1 MLKVLEV
8 SKIISVKNIRNEHDK
23 DIAELADSINRQGL
37 INPIT
42 VMQVSG
48 GKYRVIAGH
57 RRLEAVKRLGLPHI
71 ECQVLESMSEKDIV
85 LTQLAE
91 NVQRKNMS
99 AQELVDV
106 FEELK
111 EKYEEAKEAS
121 KQNLE
126 ETQDIPTM
134 VCVQEHN
141 WLALISQ
148 LKLLTDTLFDVK
160 AQTDETMTYA
170 QMERY
175 LRNQQ
180 KIYDQLLEQG
190 KEIQEQTS
198 QNVTAE
204 ISKLDQVAKELV
216 SQAGRLNEQ
225 TLSQLKCSE
234 EQSRSHGF
242 RLLRLVVLIEV
253 LHLISSVALLLWLR

>member
-8 SKIISVKNIRNEHDK
+8 SKIMSVKNIRNEHDK

-42 VMQVSG
+42 VMSVSG

-85 LTQLAE
+85 LIQLAE

-111 EKYEEAKEAS
+111 EKYHM
-121 KQNLE
+121 KQNVIAKLFGKDDSWVSMQYQAIRMLE
-126 ETQDIPTM
+126 AQYGDKIPEECRKYTANQIKHMTKKAMIDKEVIFCKGMKVEITGHKYVITCETNDM
-134 VCVQEHN
+134 EN
-141 WLALISQ
+141 ELRALI
-148 LKLLTDTLFDVK
+148 KK
-160 AQTDETMTYA
+160 H
-170 QMERY
+170 R
-175 LRNQQ
+175 R
-180 KIYDQLLEQG
+180 K
-190 KEIQEQTS
+190 
-198 QNVTAE
+198 
-204 ISKLDQVAKELV
+204 
-216 SQAGRLNEQ
+216 
-225 TLSQLKCSE
+225 
-234 EQSRSHGF
+234 
-242 RLLRLVVLIEV
+242 
-253 LHLISSVALLLWLR
+253 

>member
-42 VMQVSG
+42 VMSVSG

-111 EKYEEAKEAS
+111 EKYHM
-121 KQNLE
+121 KQNVIAKLFGKDDSWVSMQYQAIRMLE
-126 ETQDIPTM
+126 AQYGDKIPEECRKYTANQIKHMTKKAMIDKEVIFCKGMKVEITGHKYVITCETNDM
-134 VCVQEHN
+134 EN
-141 WLALISQ
+141 ELRALI
-148 LKLLTDTLFDVK
+148 KK
-160 AQTDETMTYA
+160 H
-170 QMERY
+170 R
-175 LRNQQ
+175 R
-180 KIYDQLLEQG
+180 K
-190 KEIQEQTS
+190 
-198 QNVTAE
+198 
-204 ISKLDQVAKELV
+204 
-216 SQAGRLNEQ
+216 
-225 TLSQLKCSE
+225 
-234 EQSRSHGF
+234 
-242 RLLRLVVLIEV
+242 
-253 LHLISSVALLLWLR
+253 

>member
-8 SKIISVKNIRNEHDK
+8 SKIMSVKNIRNEHDK

-42 VMQVSG
+42 VMSVSG

-57 RRLEAVKRLGLPHI
+57 RRLEAIKRLGLPHI

-111 EKYEEAKEAS
+111 EKYHM
-121 KQNLE
+121 KQNVIAKLFGKDDSWVSMQYQAIRMLE
-126 ETQDIPTM
+126 AQYGDKIPEECRKYTANQIKHMTKKAMIDKEVIFCKGMKVEITGHKYVITCETNDM
-134 VCVQEHN
+134 EN
-141 WLALISQ
+141 ELRALI
-148 LKLLTDTLFDVK
+148 KK
-160 AQTDETMTYA
+160 H
-170 QMERY
+170 R
-175 LRNQQ
+175 R
-180 KIYDQLLEQG
+180 K
-190 KEIQEQTS
+190 
-198 QNVTAE
+198 
-204 ISKLDQVAKELV
+204 
-216 SQAGRLNEQ
+216 
-225 TLSQLKCSE
+225 
-234 EQSRSHGF
+234 
-242 RLLRLVVLIEV
+242 
-253 LHLISSVALLLWLR
+253 

>member
-111 EKYEEAKEAS
+111 EKYHM
-121 KQNLE
+121 KQNVIAKLFGKDDSWVSMQYQAIRMLE
-126 ETQDIPTM
+126 AQYGDKIPEECRKYTANQIKHMTKKAMIDKEVIFCKGMKVEITGHKYVITCETNDM
-134 VCVQEHN
+134 EN
-141 WLALISQ
+141 ELRALI
-148 LKLLTDTLFDVK
+148 KK
-160 AQTDETMTYA
+160 H
-170 QMERY
+170 R
-175 LRNQQ
+175 R
-180 KIYDQLLEQG
+180 K
-190 KEIQEQTS
+190 
-198 QNVTAE
+198 
-204 ISKLDQVAKELV
+204 
-216 SQAGRLNEQ
+216 
-225 TLSQLKCSE
+225 
-234 EQSRSHGF
+234 
-242 RLLRLVVLIEV
+242 
-253 LHLISSVALLLWLR
+253 

>member
-42 VMQVSG
+42 VMSVSG

-71 ECQVLESMSEKDIV
+71 ECQILESMSEKDIV

-111 EKYEEAKEAS
+111 EKYHM
-121 KQNLE
+121 KQNVIAKLLGKDDSWVSMQYQAIRMLE
-126 ETQDIPTM
+126 AQYGDKIPEECRKYTASQIKHMTKKAMIDKEVIFCKGMKVEITGHKYVITCETNDM
-134 VCVQEHN
+134 EN
-141 WLALISQ
+141 ELRALI
-148 LKLLTDTLFDVK
+148 KK
-160 AQTDETMTYA
+160 H
-170 QMERY
+170 R
-175 LRNQQ
+175 R
-180 KIYDQLLEQG
+180 K
-190 KEIQEQTS
+190 
-198 QNVTAE
+198 
-204 ISKLDQVAKELV
+204 
-216 SQAGRLNEQ
+216 
-225 TLSQLKCSE
+225 
-234 EQSRSHGF
+234 
-242 RLLRLVVLIEV
+242 
-253 LHLISSVALLLWLR
+253 

>member
-8 SKIISVKNIRNEHDK
+8 SKIMSVKNIRNEHDK

-42 VMQVSG
+42 VMSVSG

-85 LTQLAE
+85 LIQLAE

-111 EKYEEAKEAS
+111 EKYHM
-121 KQNLE
+121 KQNVIAKLFGKDDSWVSMQYQAIRMLE
-126 ETQDIPTM
+126 AQYDDKIPEECRKYTANQIKHMTKKAMIDKEVIFCKGMKVEITGHKYVITCETNDM
-134 VCVQEHN
+134 EN
-141 WLALISQ
+141 ELRALI
-148 LKLLTDTLFDVK
+148 KK
-160 AQTDETMTYA
+160 H
-170 QMERY
+170 R
-175 LRNQQ
+175 R
-180 KIYDQLLEQG
+180 K
-190 KEIQEQTS
+190 
-198 QNVTAE
+198 
-204 ISKLDQVAKELV
+204 
-216 SQAGRLNEQ
+216 
-225 TLSQLKCSE
+225 
-234 EQSRSHGF
+234 
-242 RLLRLVVLIEV
+242 
-253 LHLISSVALLLWLR
+253 

>member
-42 VMQVSG
+42 VMSVSG

-111 EKYEEAKEAS
+111 EKYHM
-121 KQNLE
+121 KQNVIAKLFGKDDPWVSMQYQAIRMLE
-126 ETQDIPTM
+126 AQYGDKIPEECRKYSANQIKHMTKKAMIDKEVIFCKGMKVEITGHKYVITCETNDM
-134 VCVQEHN
+134 EN
-141 WLALISQ
+141 ELRALI
-148 LKLLTDTLFDVK
+148 KK
-160 AQTDETMTYA
+160 H
-170 QMERY
+170 R
-175 LRNQQ
+175 R
-180 KIYDQLLEQG
+180 K
-190 KEIQEQTS
+190 
-198 QNVTAE
+198 
-204 ISKLDQVAKELV
+204 
-216 SQAGRLNEQ
+216 
-225 TLSQLKCSE
+225 
-234 EQSRSHGF
+234 
-242 RLLRLVVLIEV
+242 
-253 LHLISSVALLLWLR
+253 

>member
-8 SKIISVKNIRNEHDK
+8 SKIMSVKNIRNEHDK

-42 VMQVSG
+42 VMSVSG

-111 EKYEEAKEAS
+111 EKYHM
-121 KQNLE
+121 KQNVIAKLFGKDDPWVSMQYQAIRMLE
-126 ETQDIPTM
+126 AQYGDKIPEECRKYTANQIKHMTKKAMIDKEVIFCKGMKVEITGHKYVITCETNDM
-134 VCVQEHN
+134 EN
-141 WLALISQ
+141 ELRALI
-148 LKLLTDTLFDVK
+148 KK
-160 AQTDETMTYA
+160 H
-170 QMERY
+170 R
-175 LRNQQ
+175 R
-180 KIYDQLLEQG
+180 K
-190 KEIQEQTS
+190 
-198 QNVTAE
+198 
-204 ISKLDQVAKELV
+204 
-216 SQAGRLNEQ
+216 
-225 TLSQLKCSE
+225 
-234 EQSRSHGF
+234 
-242 RLLRLVVLIEV
+242 
-253 LHLISSVALLLWLR
+253 

>member
-8 SKIISVKNIRNEHDK
+8 SKIMSVKNIRNEHDK

-42 VMQVSG
+42 VMSVSG

-111 EKYEEAKEAS
+111 EKYHM
-121 KQNLE
+121 KQNVIAKLFGKDDSWVSMQYQAIRILE
-126 ETQDIPTM
+126 AQYGDKIPEECRKYTANQIKHMTKKAMIDKEVIFCKGMKVEITGHKYVITCETNDM
-134 VCVQEHN
+134 EN
-141 WLALISQ
+141 ELRALI
-148 LKLLTDTLFDVK
+148 KK
-160 AQTDETMTYA
+160 H
-170 QMERY
+170 R
-175 LRNQQ
+175 R
-180 KIYDQLLEQG
+180 K
-190 KEIQEQTS
+190 
-198 QNVTAE
+198 
-204 ISKLDQVAKELV
+204 
-216 SQAGRLNEQ
+216 
-225 TLSQLKCSE
+225 
-234 EQSRSHGF
+234 
-242 RLLRLVVLIEV
+242 
-253 LHLISSVALLLWLR
+253 

>member
-42 VMQVSG
+42 VMSVSG

-99 AQELVDV
+99 ARELVDV

-111 EKYEEAKEAS
+111 EKYHM
-121 KQNLE
+121 KQNVIAMLFGKDDSWVSMQYQAIRMLE
-126 ETQDIPTM
+126 AQYGDKIPEECRKYTANQIKHMTKKAMIDKEVIFCKGMKVEITGHKYVITCETNDM
-134 VCVQEHN
+134 EN
-141 WLALISQ
+141 ELRALI
-148 LKLLTDTLFDVK
+148 KK
-160 AQTDETMTYA
+160 H
-170 QMERY
+170 R
-175 LRNQQ
+175 R
-180 KIYDQLLEQG
+180 K
-190 KEIQEQTS
+190 
-198 QNVTAE
+198 
-204 ISKLDQVAKELV
+204 
-216 SQAGRLNEQ
+216 
-225 TLSQLKCSE
+225 
-234 EQSRSHGF
+234 
-242 RLLRLVVLIEV
+242 
-253 LHLISSVALLLWLR
+253 

>member
-8 SKIISVKNIRNEHDK
+8 SKIMSVKNIRNEHDK

-42 VMQVSG
+42 VMSVSG

-71 ECQVLESMSEKDIV
+71 ECQILESMSEKDIV

-111 EKYEEAKEAS
+111 EKYHM
-121 KQNLE
+121 KQNVIAKLFGKDDSWVSMQYQAIRMLE
-126 ETQDIPTM
+126 AQYGDKIPEECRKYTANQIKHMTKKAMIDKEVIFCKGMKVEITGHKYVITCETND
-134 VCVQEHN
+134 
-141 WLALISQ
+141 
-148 LKLLTDTLFDVK
+148 
-160 AQTDETMTYA
+160 
-170 QMERY
+170 MENE
-175 LRNQQ
+175 LRAMI
-180 KIYDQLLEQG
+180 K
-190 KEIQEQTS
+190 KHRR
-198 QNVTAE
+198 
-204 ISKLDQVAKELV
+204 K
-216 SQAGRLNEQ
+216 
-225 TLSQLKCSE
+225 
-234 EQSRSHGF
+234 
-242 RLLRLVVLIEV
+242 
-253 LHLISSVALLLWLR
+253 

>member
-8 SKIISVKNIRNEHDK
+8 SKIMSVKNIRNEHDK
-23 DIAELADSINRQGL
+23 DITELADSINRQGL

-42 VMQVSG
+42 VMSVSG

-111 EKYEEAKEAS
+111 EKYHM
-121 KQNLE
+121 KQNVIAKLFGKDDSWVSMQYQAIRMLE
-126 ETQDIPTM
+126 AQYGDKIPEECRKYTANQIKHMTKKAMIDKEVIFCKGMKVEITGHKYVITCETNDM
-134 VCVQEHN
+134 EN
-141 WLALISQ
+141 ELRALI
-148 LKLLTDTLFDVK
+148 KK
-160 AQTDETMTYA
+160 H
-170 QMERY
+170 R
-175 LRNQQ
+175 R
-180 KIYDQLLEQG
+180 K
-190 KEIQEQTS
+190 
-198 QNVTAE
+198 
-204 ISKLDQVAKELV
+204 
-216 SQAGRLNEQ
+216 
-225 TLSQLKCSE
+225 
-234 EQSRSHGF
+234 
-242 RLLRLVVLIEV
+242 
-253 LHLISSVALLLWLR
+253 